1 MATPPP
7 ARIGW
12 PLLPLPDATG
22 RLQWPTLTESIEQQ
36 IRVVLQTRAGEQL
49 MRPGFGA
56 GLQEYVGQPDSQAL
70 RRQLQERVTEAL
82 ERWEPR
88 IALDGTDVFDDPAQ
102 RGLLRVEIRFRIKRS
117 GAPQR
122 LGITLALENS

>member
-1 MATPPP
+1 MASPPP

-12 PLLPLPDATG
+12 PLLPLPDETG
-22 RLQWPTLTESIEQQ
+22 RLYWPTLAESIEQQ
-36 IRVVLQTRAGEQL
+36 IRVVLQTRVGEQL

-56 GLQEYVGQPDSQAL
+56 GLQDYVGQPDSQAL

-102 RGLLRVEIRFRIKRS
+102 RGLLRVEIRFRIKRT
-117 GAPQR
+117 GAPER